1 MPDHAGMDTERVEL
15 ARTEL
20 DFLHRLM
27 LELQRELATAP
38 RAREGD
44 EEKVA
49 ALELALAILR
59 WNGET
64 PPQLDAQVGLGA
76 AVQLK
81 LGGDGMCAY
90 RQWRNE
96 RRKALAREALP
107 SPTA

>member
-1 MPDHAGMDTERVEL
+1 MDASKVEL

-20 DFLHRLM
+20 DFLQRL
-27 LELQRELATAP
+27 LLDVQRQLAAGPPATA
-38 RAREGD
+38 
-44 EEKVA
+44 EEMVA
-49 ALELALAILR
+49 GLELALALLH
-59 WNGET
+59 WDGDP

-96 RRKALAREALP
+96 RRKRLAAHSLTP
-107 SPTA
+107 